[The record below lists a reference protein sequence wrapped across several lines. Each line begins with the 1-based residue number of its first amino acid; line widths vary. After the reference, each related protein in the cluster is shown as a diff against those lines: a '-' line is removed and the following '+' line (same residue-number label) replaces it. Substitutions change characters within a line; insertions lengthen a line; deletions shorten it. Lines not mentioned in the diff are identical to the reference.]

1 MSKVQLN
8 FHLFMALSE
17 LSDAVQLLERIASG
31 ELKPDTHEFNGAMLA
46 YLTERCF
53 DSKSCE
59 DFVTT
64 MQQHLK
70 KQRASS

>member
-53 DSKSCE
+53 DSESCE

-64 MQQHLK
+64 MQINMLK
-70 KQRASS
+70 RASS